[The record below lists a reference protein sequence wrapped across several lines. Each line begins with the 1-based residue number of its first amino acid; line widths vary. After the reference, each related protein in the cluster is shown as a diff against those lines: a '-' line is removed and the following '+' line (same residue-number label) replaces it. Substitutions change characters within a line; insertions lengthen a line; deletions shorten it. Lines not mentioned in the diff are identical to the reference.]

1 MKVYINPERER
12 LEHFKTLPRD
22 KPVMM
27 LNALRFRERAQ
38 YEDGR
43 SASGRC

>member
-1 MKVYINPERER
+1 MKVYINPEREQF
-12 LEHFKTLPRD
+12 EQFKKLPRD
-22 KPVMM
+22 EPVMM

-43 SASGRC
+43 SASGGC